1 MKALLSIF
9 VFLVTFL
16 SREKQIKII
25 KLGISCFYS
34 LLNFN
39 LCSKLPKGQRPKSNH
54 KFWKCNCLCFS
65 LESRKTRFIF
75 FNWVFVLIEG
85 PAAREFLKLL
95 GPQLTKNIFV
105 RNIA

>member
-1 MKALLSIF
+1 MKNYQ
-9 VFLVTFL
+9 VGN
-16 SREKQIKII
+16 
-25 KLGISCFYS
+25 KLFYS

-65 LESRKTRFIF
+65 LELRKTRFIF
-75 FNWVFVLIEG
+75 FNWVFVLIVG

>member
-1 MKALLSIF
+1 M
-9 VFLVTFL
+9 
-16 SREKQIKII
+16 KII
-25 KLGISCFYS
+25 KVGNKLFYS

-65 LESRKTRFIF
+65 LELRKTRFIF
-75 FNWVFVLIEG
+75 FNWVFVLIVG